1 MLKKETPINKRILG
15 LDPGFARTG
24 FAILDSDRGRLRA
37 IDYGCWETK
46 KNEPFS
52 QRLVFLASEL
62 RKTIKKF
69 KPTLVAVEELFF
81 LKNLKTAVNV
91 AQARGVLLLV
101 AEQAKTAIIELTPLE
116 VKQSLSGYGRADKQ
130 QVQKMVQWILKL
142 KERPQPDDVADA
154 LAVAIAAGGYFT
166 SHISKYSLKTAR

>member
-1 MLKKETPINKRILG
+1 MGGKAIHILG

-24 FAILDSDRGRLRA
+24 FAILDSDRGRLKA

-52 QRLVFLASEL
+52 QRLVFLALEL
-62 RKTIKKF
+62 KKILKKF

-81 LKNLKTAVNV
+81 FKNLKTAINV

-101 AEQAKTAIIELTPLE
+101 AEQAKTPIIELTPLE
-116 VKQSLSGYGRADKQ
+116 VKQSLSGYGRADKK
-130 QVQKMVQWILKL
+130 QVQKMVQIILKL
-142 KERPQPDDVADA
+142 KEIPKSDDAADA
-154 LAVAIAAGGYFT
+154 LAIAIAASSYLT
-166 SHISKYSLKTAR
+166 SHILKCSRKMAR